1 MNDMKHSCFRIFLL
15 ILLFAGFVVSCSQSG
30 PSDPDEVYLLDQLDV
45 APAFEGGYDQFIR
58 YLSESIKN
66 APEGTFDQLE
76 DKIFVDFVID
86 EEGKVSQVS
95 IKTPLPLRAGR
106 ELKSILENSPA
117 WTPGQLNGQPVASF
131 QTLPIKF

>member
-1 MNDMKHSCFRIFLL
+1 MNDMIHSSFRIFLL
-15 ILLFAGFVVSCSQSG
+15 ILLFAGFVVSCSQLG
-30 PSDPDEVYLLDQLDV
+30 PSQPDEVYLLNQLDV
-45 APAFEGGYDQFIR
+45 APEFEGGYDQFIR

-66 APEGTFDQLE
+66 ATEGTFDQLE
-76 DKIFVDFVID
+76 GKIFIDFVID

-95 IKTPLPLRAGR
+95 IKTPIPLRAGR